1 MMINNKR
8 ILTGLEHHQYEH
20 PFDKAALEKL
30 EKIPFLKTTAA
41 RRRLKTLSTTLTCCT
56 LRLPVRAKTCS

>member
-30 EKIPFLKTTAA
+30 EKIQGFTEWATVVDCHCD
-41 RRRLKTLSTTLTCCT
+41 TLDDVYSWLFTFE
-56 LRLPVRAKTCS
+56 V